1 MSTREPIASLL
12 WWQVPSA
19 NDTEA
24 KVRANELL
32 DAFTA
37 EERAAALSDAADEV
51 ESLLGEFEASGMG
64 VHEFGRL
71 LAQMYG
77 RWRAEGGVAS

>member
-1 MSTREPIASLL
+1 MSAREGIASLL

-19 NDTEA
+19 NDAEA
-24 KVRANELL
+24 KAGAGEML
-32 DAFTA
+32 DAFAA

-51 ESLLGEFEASGMG
+51 ESLLGEFESSGMSS
-64 VHEFGRL
+64 HEFGRL

-77 RWRAEGGVAS
+77 RWRAEGGAA